1 MEQELANLAAN
12 FKAHAAQDESN
23 FAAIALKLDGLAT
36 KEDIADVLSFM
47 KKMKTG
53 ENIIRWSW
61 NNMAK
66 IGSIGLACIFFWGVL
81 KFGAAVA
88 IANFFKLI
96 NGN

>member
-1 MEQELANLAAN
+1 MEQELASLAAN
-12 FKAHAAQDESN
+12 FKAHATQDESN
-23 FAAIALKLDGLAT
+23 FAAIAVKLDGLAT

-61 NNMAK
+61 NNLAK
-66 IGSIGLACIFFWGVL
+66 IGSLGLTLIFIWGVFIGGFWGTVH
-81 KFGAAVA
+81 
-88 IANFFKLI
+88 NFFKLI

>member
-1 MEQELANLAAN
+1 MVQELADLAAN

-23 FAAIALKLDGLAT
+23 FAAIASKLDGLAT
-36 KEDIADVLSFM
+36 KEDITEVLEFM
-47 KKMKTG
+47 KKIKTG

-66 IGSIGLACIFFWGVL
+66 IGSIGLALIFLWGVF

-88 IANFFKLI
+88 IANFFRLI